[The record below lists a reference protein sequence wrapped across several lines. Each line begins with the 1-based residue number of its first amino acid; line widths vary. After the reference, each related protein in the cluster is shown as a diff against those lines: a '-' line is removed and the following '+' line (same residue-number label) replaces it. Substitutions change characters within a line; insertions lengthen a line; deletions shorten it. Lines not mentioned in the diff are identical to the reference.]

1 MEEVSKE
8 VELDIEH
15 FITFI
20 LCLFGHDPQHD
31 LYVGHN
37 TGRARAENFW
47 NDVGGIVDAAPGEGR
62 IPPTHSGGARDST
75 GGIVTGY
82 SEGGMIAQIKT
93 ALRFGKGIL
102 AEYSNYIFMNITGRS
117 GTNNC
122 TTTKSSIVFFDW
134 EQLINQTNPTE
145 IDCTQPGR
153 IVINNEIISPYKLQR
168 INIRAGLSSPGE
180 TTFAYLI
187 KDEES
192 AYFNNLIAIKVVD
205 GQQGG
210 QKNVQLILTSEEK
223 GLSIYE
229 KSTIT
234 SFGAG
239 MEQLYNVYGECVRTG
254 INNQIEAAALAVI
267 DLYNT
272 QILAPLGDR
281 LEDTPSVSFENF
293 VTLAT
298 EVPGIKAQTATN
310 PTGQGKINET
320 WQGITN
326 TAFYTL
332 AVRSSIL
339 SQTILAK
346 EGGLLEELFSNASYL
361 DSRPEW
367 FSPRQVEGQA
377 PIPFSHTLI
386 QEYVNMITGFIQFI
400 PLYDPGAN
408 AFPEQLM
415 IQNIYTAGSTS
426 HYYAIPILY
435 QNFTR
440 AGGENV
446 YVFLDIL
453 SRSIAN
459 ILNSISD
466 PRQKEQIRELINS
479 YKEVVKAKSEQFRA
493 AQLDPGTIAEENPLV
508 QSLYL
513 AFSSE
518 MAEISFEEVQI
529 DAQQNEAQEFAEL
542 DQEVTTAEQSI
553 QATGAALE
561 AEINAAVAETAASF
575 GGGEIKMNGG
585 GQLDGIQGLRLY
597 SKDTCNGIIQNLHFI
612 AQKNTPENPK
622 GEAGHRASRALTAL
636 SKTGLPQIIYD
647 GGPGFKDVLS
657 TSKGI
662 PAAISEN
669 MIFGVSPT
677 YISSNI
683 KASDIPDK
691 RCLARPEVDAVRD
704 ISEKL
709 GNIISAVDSATE
721 TATPVDPASFTA
733 LIKGEC
739 EKMEQDIFQRDAEIE
754 LPIKSCETFQKSP
767 NPPKEKRRYE
777 KLRMFLDRFR
787 SAFQLT
793 ALFAYFC
800 FHHPNPLIIFK
811 GDQPNAIYSWVTNLN
826 NYFIEALEV
835 FGMITDKTGKR
846 QMINGAGRANNGFVV
861 GSCTAIALYIGNILK
876 DSLPGNK
883 VNTSFAIEEGMLNK
897 QVRKAAS
904 GAGSQPDYIAL
915 RNGVGAPDDT
925 KLLISIM
932 DSLTFSASQPD
943 TKLVKK
949 WPADRNKPVT
959 GTLLNDLAVTESLT
973 GPTMQAFHAAL
984 QAGERFYVNNAV
996 AIPIGL
1002 EIDKKQFCPMS
1013 SIIDAQTT
1021 VCRNFGIAERDGFEY
1036 GIQDF
1041 TVFCADPQNPA
1052 NRLASYRVRVVPEL
1066 KANGKPPDKV
1076 WVCAYMQIG
1085 RGGNTK
1091 VLINVAVPEAI
1102 TGAYATTWPGGY
1114 NPGHVVS
1121 LRSDDTP
1128 LSARKTLY
1136 DLQSYISNMPV
1147 VAGVTDTY
1155 TNLIDFLMDDDG
1167 PDADMQRRNIL
1178 ERSSR
1183 KSLGD
1188 YLQEASAAIVN
1199 GGLLQGTRN
1208 TYTKGGVKILPPEG
1222 GRVGLHNDRP
1232 AAARG
1237 ILLTLYGKSGI
1248 NPRSMNGIIVSDKL
1262 NRINYAVAGRGL
1274 RAAGSGGG
1282 GRNKKKTRKK
1292 LRKKVQKNTRRKK
1305 QIRRVKRRKATKR
1318 VKRRKIKRSRKTR

>member
-1 MEEVSKE
+1 MSINI
-8 VELDIEH
+8 ELDVEH
-15 FITFI
+15 FITYI

-31 LYVGHN
+31 IYVGHS
-37 TGRARAENFW
+37 TGKPRAETFF
-47 NDVGGIVDAAPGEGR
+47 NDVGGKVDTAPGQGG
-62 IPPTHSGGARDST
+62 IPLRAGGHLKGGARDST
-75 GGIVTGY
+75 DGIVTGY

-117 GTNNC
+117 GTDQC
-122 TTTKSSIVFFDW
+122 ITTKSSIVFFDW
-134 EQLINQTNPTE
+134 KQLIKT
-145 IDCTQPGR
+145 DCSSPGR

-180 TTFAYLI
+180 STFAYLI
-187 KDEES
+187 TDEDS

-205 GQQGG
+205 GQQDG
-210 QKNVQLILTSEEK
+210 QINVQLILTSVEQ
-223 GLSIYE
+223 GLAIDGE
-229 KSTIT
+229 GTIT
-234 SFGAG
+234 SFGQN
-239 MEQLYNVYGECVRTG
+239 MEQLYNVYGECVRTE
-254 INNQIEAAALAVI
+254 INNQIEAIALAVI
-267 DLYNT
+267 NLYDT

-281 LEDTPSVSFENF
+281 LEDTPQYSFENF
-293 VTLAT
+293 VTLAA
-298 EVPGIKAQTATN
+298 EAPGINTITAAN
-310 PTGQGKINET
+310 PTGQGRINEA
-320 WQGITN
+320 WQGIAN

-339 SQTILAK
+339 SQAILAR

-367 FSPRQVEGQA
+367 FPPRQVEGQA

-386 QEYVNMITGFIQFI
+386 QEYTIMITGFIQFI
-400 PLYDPGAN
+400 PAWNPGAN

-415 IQNIYTAGSTS
+415 IPNIYTAGPTS

-435 QNFTR
+435 QNYTH
-440 AGGENV
+440 AGGKNE
-446 YVFLDIL
+446 YDFLDIL

-466 PRQKEQIRELINS
+466 PKQKEQIRQLINS

-493 AQLDPGTIAEENPLV
+493 AQLDPGNIAETNPLV

-529 DAQQNEAQEFAEL
+529 HAQQNEAKEFAEL
-542 DQEVTTAEQSI
+542 DQEVTIAEQSI

-561 AEINAAVAETAASF
+561 AEIRQAAADAGVPG

-585 GQLDGIQGLRLY
+585 GQLDEIQGLRLY
-597 SKDTCNGIIQNLHFI
+597 SKGTCNGIIQNLNLI
-612 AQKNTPENPK
+612 AQPASQQNLY
-622 GEAGHRASRALTAL
+622 GAAGQRASRALTAL
-636 SKTGLPQIIYD
+636 TSKTDLPQIMYD
-647 GGPGFKDVLS
+647 GGPGFKHVLG
-657 TSKGI
+657 TSNGI
-662 PAAISEN
+662 SAAISEN
-669 MIFGVSPT
+669 KIFGVSPT
-677 YISSNI
+677 YNSSNI
-683 KASDIPDK
+683 KASDIPEK

-721 TATPVDPASFTA
+721 TGTPVDAASFTA

-739 EKMEQDIFQRDAEIE
+739 DKMEQDIFQRDAEIE
-754 LPIKSCETFQKSP
+754 LPIKNCGSFQ
-767 NPPKEKRRYE
+767 NPKERRRYQ

-800 FHHPNPLIIFK
+800 SQRPDPLIIFK
-811 GDQPNAIYSWVTNLN
+811 GDQPDTIYSWVTNLN

-835 FGMITDKTGKR
+835 FGMISDKTGKR

-861 GSCTAIALYIGNILK
+861 GSCTAIALYMGNILK

-883 VNTSFAIEEGMLNK
+883 VRTSFAVEEGMLAR
-897 QVRKAAS
+897 QVRKATS
-904 GAGSQPDYIAL
+904 GAGSQPDYIML

-932 DSLTFSASQPD
+932 DSLIFSKKHPD
-943 TKLVKK
+943 ATLVKK
-949 WPADRNKPVT
+949 WPANRNKPVT
-959 GTLLNDLAVTESLT
+959 GKLLNDLAVTERLT
-973 GPTMQAFHAAL
+973 GPTMQAFSAAL
-984 QAGERFYVNNAV
+984 EAGQRFYVNNAV

-1066 KANGKPPDKV
+1066 KTNGKPPDKV

-1085 RGGNTK
+1085 RGANTK
-1091 VLINVAVPEAI
+1091 VLINVAVSDAI

-1114 NPGHVVS
+1114 NSGHVVS

-1147 VAGVTDTY
+1147 EAGVTDTY
-1155 TNLIDFLMDDDG
+1155 TNLIDFLMDNDG
-1167 PDADMQRRNIL
+1167 PHADMQRRNIL

-1199 GGLLQGTRN
+1199 GGLLPGTRN

-1248 NPRSMNGIIVSDKL
+1248 NPRSMNGIIVSDKSGE
-1262 NRINYAVAGRGL
+1262 INYAVAGRGL
-1274 RAAGSGGG
+1274 KPGTPMGGKNNNKKRTR
-1282 GRNKKKTRKK
+1282 RNVKKKKKTRKAK
-1292 LRKKVQKNTRRKK
+1292 S
-1305 QIRRVKRRKATKR
+1305 KRAKTRKA
-1318 VKRRKIKRSRKTR
+1318 RKPKKKTRGKRNKKKRTK

>member
-1 MEEVSKE
+1 MSGVESIL
-8 VELDIEH
+8 VELDVEH

-31 LYVGHN
+31 LYVGHS
-37 TGRARAENFW
+37 TGKPRAETFF
-47 NDVGGIVDAAPGEGR
+47 NDVGGKVDTAPGQGG
-62 IPPTHSGGARDST
+62 IPLQATKGGARDST
-75 GGIVTGY
+75 DGIVTGY

-117 GTNNC
+117 GTNQC

-134 EQLINQTNPTE
+134 EQLITP
-145 IDCTQPGR
+145 DCEAPGR

-192 AYFNNLIAIKVVD
+192 AYFNNSIAIKVAD
-205 GQQGG
+205 GQQDG
-210 QKNVQLILTSEEK
+210 QRNVQLILTSVEQ
-223 GLSIYE
+223 GLAIDGE
-229 KSTIT
+229 GTIT
-234 SFGAG
+234 SFGQN
-239 MEQLYNVYGECVRTG
+239 MEQLYNVYGECVRTE
-254 INNQIEAAALAVI
+254 INNQIEAIALAVI
-267 DLYNT
+267 NLYDT

-281 LEDTPSVSFENF
+281 LEDTPQYSFENF
-293 VTLAT
+293 VTLAA
-298 EVPGIKAQTATN
+298 EAPGINTITAAN
-310 PTGQGKINET
+310 PTGQGRINEA
-320 WQGITN
+320 WQGIAN

-339 SQTILAK
+339 SQAILAR

-367 FSPRQVEGQA
+367 FPPRQVEGQA
-377 PIPFSHTLI
+377 PIPFSHSLM
-386 QEYVNMITGFIQFI
+386 QEYTIMITGFIQFI
-400 PLYDPGAN
+400 PAWNPAAN

-415 IQNIYTAGSTS
+415 IPNIYTAGPTS

-435 QNFTR
+435 QNFSH
-440 AGGENV
+440 AGGGND
-446 YVFLDIL
+446 YDFLDIL

-459 ILNSISD
+459 ILNSIPD
-466 PRQKEQIRELINS
+466 PTQKEQIRQLINN

-493 AQLDPGTIAEENPLV
+493 AQLDPGIIAETNPLV

-518 MAEISFEEVQI
+518 MAEISFEEVQA

-542 DQEVTTAEQSI
+542 DQEVTTEEQSI

-561 AEINAAVAETAASF
+561 AEIRQAAAETAVSF

-585 GQLDGIQGLRLY
+585 GQLDGIQGLLLY
-597 SKDTCNGIIQNLHFI
+597 SKGMCNGIIQNLNLI
-612 AQKNTPENPK
+612 AQPASQQNPH
-622 GEAGHRASRALTAL
+622 GAAGQRASRALTAL
-636 SKTGLPQIIYD
+636 SKTDLPQIIYD
-647 GGPGFKDVLS
+647 GGPGFKDVLG
-657 TSKGI
+657 TSNGI
-662 PAAISEN
+662 SAAISEN
-669 MIFGVSPT
+669 KIFGVSPT
-677 YISSNI
+677 YNSSNI
-683 KASDIPDK
+683 KASDIPEK

-704 ISEKL
+704 ISERL

-721 TATPVDPASFTA
+721 TGTPLDAASFTA

-739 EKMEQDIFQRDAEIE
+739 DKMEQYIFQRDAEIE
-754 LPIKSCETFQKSP
+754 LPIKNCGSFQ
-767 NPPKEKRRYE
+767 NPKERRRYE

-800 FHHPNPLIIFK
+800 SHHPNPLIIFR

-835 FGMITDKTGKR
+835 FGMISDKTGKR

-883 VNTSFAIEEGMLNK
+883 VKTSFAVEEGMLAR
-897 QVRKAAS
+897 QVRKATS
-904 GAGSQPDYIAL
+904 GAGSQPDYVML

-925 KLLISIM
+925 KLLVSIM
-932 DSLTFSASQPD
+932 DSLMFS
-943 TKLVKK
+943 TKDPNATLVKK

-1155 TNLIDFLMDDDG
+1155 TNLIDFLMDNDG

-1188 YLQEASAAIVN
+1188 YLQEASAAIVD

-1208 TYTKGGVKILPPEG
+1208 TYTKGGVKILPPEE

-1262 NRINYAVAGRGL
+1262 NRINYAVAGRGI
-1274 RAAGSGGG
+1274 AAGATGGRNNNKKG
-1282 GRNKKKTRKK
+1282 TRRNIKKKNTTRKAKSKRAKTRKARKQKQKTRGKRNKKKS
-1292 LRKKVQKNTRRKK
+1292 
-1305 QIRRVKRRKATKR
+1305 TK
-1318 VKRRKIKRSRKTR
+1318 

>member
-1 MEEVSKE
+1 MSDVESIL
-8 VELDIEH
+8 VELDVEH

-31 LYVGHN
+31 LYVGHS
-37 TGRARAENFW
+37 TGKPRAETFF
-47 NDVGGIVDAAPGEGR
+47 NDVGGKVDTAPGQGG
-62 IPPTHSGGARDST
+62 IPAAVGGARDST
-75 GGIVTGY
+75 DGIVTGY
-82 SEGGMIAQIKT
+82 SEGAMIAQIKT

-102 AEYSNYIFMNITGRS
+102 AAYSNYIFMNITGRS
-117 GTNNC
+117 GTNQC
-122 TTTKSSIVFFDW
+122 LTTKSSIVFFDW
-134 EQLINQTNPTE
+134 EELINT
-145 IDCTQPGR
+145 DCTSPGR

-168 INIRAGLSSPGE
+168 VNIGIAGSSTAGE

-192 AYFNNLIAIKVVD
+192 AYLNNLIAIKVAD
-205 GQQGG
+205 GQTDG
-210 QKNVQLILTSEEK
+210 QKNVQLIITSVEK
-223 GLSIYE
+223 GLAIDGE
-229 KSTIT
+229 GTIT
-234 SFGAG
+234 SFGQN
-239 MEQLYNVYGECVRTG
+239 MEQLYNVYGECVRTE
-254 INNQIEAAALAVI
+254 INNQIEAVALTI
-267 DLYNT
+267 INLYDT
-272 QILAPLGDR
+272 QVLAPLGDR

-298 EVPGIKAQTATN
+298 EVPGINAQTATN
-310 PTGQGKINET
+310 PTGQGKINEA
-320 WQGITN
+320 WQSITN

-367 FSPRQVEGQA
+367 FPPREVEGQA
-377 PIPFSHTLI
+377 PIPFSHTLV
-386 QEYVNMITGFIQFI
+386 QEYTNMINGFIQFI
-400 PLYDPGAN
+400 PAWNPGAN

-415 IQNIYTAGSTS
+415 IPNIYTAGEDEQ
-426 HYYAIPILY
+426 YYAIPILY
-435 QNFTR
+435 QNFIHS
-440 AGGENV
+440 GSENV
-446 YVFLDIL
+446 YDFLDIL

-466 PRQKEQIRELINS
+466 PTQKEQIRELINR
-479 YKEVVKAKSEQFRA
+479 YKEVVKAKSEQFRT

-518 MAEISFEEVQI
+518 MAEISFEEVQA

-542 DQEVTTAEQSI
+542 DQEVTTEEQSI

-561 AEINAAVAETAASF
+561 AEIRQAAAETAIPF

-585 GQLDGIQGLRLY
+585 GQLDGIQGLLLY
-597 SKDTCNGIIQNLHFI
+597 SKDICNGIIQNLNLI
-612 AQKNTPENPK
+612 STQAA
-622 GEAGHRASRALTAL
+622 AGQRASRALTAL
-636 SKTGLPQIIYD
+636 SKTELPQIMYD
-647 GGPGFKDVLS
+647 GGPGFKDVLG

-662 PAAISEN
+662 SAAISEN
-669 MIFGVSPT
+669 KIFGVSPT

-683 KASDIPDK
+683 KASDIPEK

-721 TATPVDPASFTA
+721 TGTPVDAASFTA

-754 LPIKSCETFQKSP
+754 LPIKNCGTFQ
-767 NPPKEKRRYE
+767 NAKERRRYE

-787 SAFQLT
+787 AAFQLT

-800 FHHPNPLIIFK
+800 FQMDPLTIFK
-811 GDQPNAIYSWVTNLN
+811 GDQPDTIYSWVTNLN

-835 FGMITDKTGKR
+835 FGMISDKTGKR

-883 VNTSFAIEEGMLNK
+883 VRTSFAVEEGMLAR
-897 QVRKAAS
+897 QVRKATS
-904 GAGSQPDYIAL
+904 GAGSQPDYVML

-925 KLLISIM
+925 KLLVSIM
-932 DSLTFSASQPD
+932 DSLMFS
-943 TKLVKK
+943 TKDPNATLVKK
-949 WPADRNKPVT
+949 WPADRNRPVT
-959 GTLLNDLAVTESLT
+959 GTLLNDLAVTEGLT
-973 GPTMQAFHAAL
+973 GPTMQAFSAAL
-984 QAGERFYVNNAV
+984 QAGQRFYVNNAV

-1021 VCRNFGIAERDGFEY
+1021 VCRNFGIAERDGYEY

-1041 TVFCADPQNPA
+1041 TVFCAEPQSPA

-1066 KANGKPPDKV
+1066 KTNGKPPDKV

-1085 RGGNTK
+1085 RGANTK

-1102 TGAYATTWPGGY
+1102 TAPYATTWPGGY

-1121 LRSDDTP
+1121 LRSEDTP

-1147 VAGVTDTY
+1147 VAGFTDTY
-1155 TNLIDFLMDDDG
+1155 TNLIDFLMDNDG

-1208 TYTKGGVKILPPEG
+1208 TYTKGGVKILPPEE

-1274 RAAGSGGG
+1274 GLGQLPPSSQEVAG
-1282 GRNKKKTRKK
+1282 GRNNNKKRTRRNIKKKNTTRKAKPKRGKTRKARKPKKKTRGKRNNKK
-1292 LRKKVQKNTRRKK
+1292 RTVNYVL
-1305 QIRRVKRRKATKR
+1305 
-1318 VKRRKIKRSRKTR
+1318 